1 VDPTRADE
9 LRRAT
14 QGVVDVADVRLV
26 VVFGSVARGQA
37 RPDSDV
43 DIGIL
48 GGGFWPQLELGSRVA
63 ARLHR
68 EPHVVDLAEAGELLR
83 FEIARDGICL
93 FDDDDAWPRFQAEA
107 MIAYWDFAPILK
119 LCADAARRTLRKDA
133 GLG

>member
-1 VDPTRADE
+1 MEVNRPDE

-43 DIGIL
+43 DVGIL

-83 FEIARDGICL
+83 FEVARDGICI
-93 FDDDDAWPRFQAEA
+93 FDKDDAWPRFQAQA
-107 MIAYWDFAPILK
+107 MIAYWDFAPLLK
-119 LCADAARRTLRKDA
+119 LCTDSARQRLRKEA